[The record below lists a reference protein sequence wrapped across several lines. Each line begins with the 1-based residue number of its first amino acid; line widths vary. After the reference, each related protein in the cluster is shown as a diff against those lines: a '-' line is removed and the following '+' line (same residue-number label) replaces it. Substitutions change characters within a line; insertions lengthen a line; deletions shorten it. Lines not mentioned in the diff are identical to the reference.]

1 MWETPLDGLRL
12 GGSLLAL
19 RLNEGIF
26 IPSAPADAATASV
39 RATLYGYI
47 ESIEYVAHD
56 LQIAAEYAQTRGE
69 TRYLTP
75 TQMRLPTVVSSG
87 GYGMVDYRVSKW
99 FQPGAYFSFAYAN
112 RNLGSQ
118 SAPPAAQNDENVQD
132 DLAGTL
138 RFDINSFWI
147 VKLEGHYMHGT
158 EALGTRP
165 RRRPSTGASSSSRP
179 PATSRR
185 T

>member
-1 MWETPLDGLRL
+1 
-12 GGSLLAL
+12 
-19 RLNEGIF
+19 
-26 IPSAPADAATASV
+26 
-39 RATLYGYI
+39 
-47 ESIEYVAHD
+47 
-56 LQIAAEYAQTRGE
+56 
-69 TRYLTP
+69 
-75 TQMRLPTVVSSG
+75 MRLPTVVSSG

-158 EALGTRP
+158 EALGMVPTAAVNWGLFLIKT
-165 RRRPSTGASSSSRP
+165 TGYF
-179 PATSRR
+179 
-185 T
+185 